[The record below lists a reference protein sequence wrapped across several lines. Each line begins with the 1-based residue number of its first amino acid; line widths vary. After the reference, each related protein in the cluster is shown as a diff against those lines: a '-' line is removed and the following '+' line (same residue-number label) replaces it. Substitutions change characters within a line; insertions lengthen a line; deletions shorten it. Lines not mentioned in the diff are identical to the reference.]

1 MFRES
6 ITRRVKV
13 LLVAGFLVSA
23 PAAAGPSESS
33 GLPDALAE
41 GSFWAQSWSW
51 LQSLW
56 SEDAALACGGDNGM
70 CIDPNGALA
79 CAGGGDAGMC
89 IDPNG

>member
-13 LLVAGFLVSA
+13 LLIAGFLVSA
-23 PAAAGPSESS
+23 PAAAGPSES
-33 GLPDALAE
+33 LE

-56 SEDAALACGGDNGM
+56 REEAAQACGGDAGM
-70 CIDPNGALA
+70 CIDPDGALA
-79 CAGGGDAGMC
+79 CAGGGDRGAC
-89 IDPNG
+89 IDPDG